1 MKAVGVIY
9 RRPIRVLSAIFSAS
23 LLGFCAAAPAPASAA
38 DQSQKVTAEYSI
50 NFNGL
55 GIGDFKLTSDMT
67 NSQYSIKARA
77 RISVLA
83 GMLFEWK
90 GDTTSTGQV
99 MARRPH
105 PYAYSFGYQTGDRG
119 ETIDV
124 KFSNNVVEEIAV
136 RPPQRQ
142 TGPRVPVTRKHMLNV
157 VDPLSAV
164 VMLTNIG
171 SNKSGTEVCTRR
183 LPIFDG
189 KQRYDIKL
197 SYKSTKTVTASNGYN
212 GPAYV
217 CKVKFIPIAGH
228 KPGDK
233 DAEYAAKT
241 EGMELWMIPLPKAEL
256 YVPYYIYIPTP
267 VGSASLTSTGF
278 SVEGGADSR
287 RALVR

>member
-1 MKAVGVIY
+1 MKAVGVMY
-9 RRPIRVLSAIFSAS
+9 RRLPRFLPAVFLAS
-23 LLGFCAAAPAPASAA
+23 LLGFWAAAPAPVSAK
-38 DQSQKVTAEYSI
+38 DQKVTADYSI
-50 NFNGL
+50 NFNGI
-55 GIGDFKLTSDMT
+55 GIGDFKITSDM
-67 NSQYSIKARA
+67 NNDQYAIKARA

-90 GDTTSTGQV
+90 GDTSSTGQV

-105 PYAYSFGYQTGDRG
+105 PFSYSFGYRTGDKG
-119 ETIDV
+119 ENIDV

-136 RPPQRQ
+136 SPPQRQ
-142 TGPRVPVTRKHMLNV
+142 NPSRIPITRKHMLNV

-171 SNKSGTEVCTRR
+171 SNKSGTEVCSRR

-197 SYKSTKTVTASNGYN
+197 SYKGTKAVSAANGYN
-212 GPAYV
+212 GPAFV
-217 CKVKFIPIAGH
+217 CKVKFLPIAGH

-233 DAEYAAKT
+233 ENEYAAKS
-241 EGMELWMIPLPKAEL
+241 ESMEIWMIPLSKAEL
-256 YVPYYIYIPTP
+256 YVPYYVYIPTS
-267 VGSASLTSTGF
+267 VGGASLTATGF
-278 SVEGGADSR
+278 SVEGNADNR